1 MRIDSQGYASVIIPD
16 HTDEMDCLTS
26 GQRSCPFHASM
37 DSLDMQ
43 LRQPNDYEVP
53 TVITNQTEEPRASV
67 GRLARQKAF
76 SESESTQE
84 EVSSFS
90 ITIGATS
97 AGLAIVQTSSG
108 DRRSTDKGSIE
119 SIQDSELTNE
129 EVFDSG
135 FENSNEGLELAS
147 PQIKGPTVSLPL
159 VPPHPARP
167 SSLFEKERDKM
178 AESDTRP
185 RSKTFNDTKISPQE
199 TTDKKLRI
207 FLNNQSSVVV

>member
-1 MRIDSQGYASVIIPD
+1 MSIPKKDSSTHP
-16 HTDEMDCLTS
+16 
-26 GQRSCPFHASM
+26 
-37 DSLDMQ
+37 
-43 LRQPNDYEVP
+43 
-53 TVITNQTEEPRASV
+53 
-67 GRLARQKAF
+67 LAG
-76 SESESTQE
+76 
-84 EVSSFS
+84 VL
-90 ITIGATS
+90 GATLE
-97 AGLAIVQTSSG
+97 AGENMYTQLQNRYINYTPQNE
-108 DRRSTDKGSIE
+108 TD
-119 SIQDSELTNE
+119 QDYSELTNE